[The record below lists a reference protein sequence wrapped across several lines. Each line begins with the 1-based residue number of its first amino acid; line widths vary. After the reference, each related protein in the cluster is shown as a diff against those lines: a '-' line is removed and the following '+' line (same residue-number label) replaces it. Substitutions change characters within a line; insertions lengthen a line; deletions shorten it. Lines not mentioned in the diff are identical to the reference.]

1 MTDLRLSAHLP
12 LSWAVALGL
21 AAGLLAGLLH
31 FRLLARN
38 VRLFTEGRPA
48 AALGLQAGRMLAT
61 LAVFVVLAW
70 SGGAAALLSGL
81 LGVLGARRLALRRV
95 RREAR

>member
-1 MTDLRLSAHLP
+1 MSALHLSAQLP
-12 LSWAVALGL
+12 LAAALALGL
-21 AAGLLAGLLH
+21 AAGLLAGRLH

-61 LAVFVVLAW
+61 LAVFGALAW
-70 SGGAAALLSGL
+70 GGGAAALLAGL
-81 LGVLGARRLALRRV
+81 LGVLAARGLALRRV
-95 RREAR
+95 RREVR